1 VEEEHSRVVAVES
14 ARCGLRFEAQ
24 RVDRKSYTICV
35 YKEFTF
41 GTHLHQQASV
51 VELEDYLS
59 LGVVAVN

>member
-1 VEEEHSRVVAVES
+1 MEEEHSRVV

-51 VELEDYLS
+51 VELEDYL
-59 LGVVAVN
+59 LGLLQLIN